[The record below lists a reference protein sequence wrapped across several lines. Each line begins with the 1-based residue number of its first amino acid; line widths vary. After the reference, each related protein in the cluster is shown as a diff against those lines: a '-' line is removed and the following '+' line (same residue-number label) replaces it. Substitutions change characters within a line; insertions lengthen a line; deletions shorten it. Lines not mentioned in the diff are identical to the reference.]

1 MKMLEK
7 YKNHCVFDCE
17 AKKNRI
23 NTLHENIVD
32 YDAHIDIKLS
42 DHVFYG
48 KKNAQVI
55 KKLFEDIV
63 KTVKNKTEK
72 KIKKNKTKQIKSK
85 KSKSEKKKS

>member
-1 MKMLEK
+1 MLEK

>member
-17 AKKNRI
+17 PKKNGV

-32 YDAHIDIKLS
+32 FDAHIDIKLS
-42 DHVFYG
+42 GHVFYG
-48 KKNAQVI
+48 KKNAPVI
-55 KKLFEDIV
+55 KKLFEDIF

-72 KIKKNKTKQIKSK
+72 KIKKDKTK